1 MGKVLA
7 CKASEVSPGAL
18 KLVHVSDKDVV
29 IANVAGKFYAME
41 NSCTHEQGD
50 LSQGELKKNV
60 VTCPEHG
67 AQFDVTSGRVL
78 LGPDGDSPDSIQPEK
93 AYKVTVQGDDL
104 MIELP

>member
-1 MGKVLA
+1 MKCIV
-7 CKASEVSPGAL
+7 CIKQVPEISELKFDTKTKTLIREGVRNEINPFDRRAL
-18 KLVHVSDKDVV
+18 T
-29 IANVAGKFYAME
+29 YAA
-41 NSCTHEQGD
+41 
-50 LSQGELKKNV
+50 ELKKNV

-78 LGPDGDSPDSIQPEK
+78 LGPDDDSAGSIQPEK